1 VFALGKNMK
10 CTSGDRL
17 NNAIPCAIKPNS
29 VINNRHVGSGFP
41 PGAHAATVKTN
52 ITLNS
57 DYKIKAN
64 TQQNLN
70 YKFGSKHNNQPTGPI
85 QNGTELAVSPYGSAV
100 SPYGSAD
107 QRSEGPT
114 YQRPPGIQTLQV
126 PGVPG
131 GSQGGRPVVSTA
143 ARRGNNVAAS
153 KRTRFALQVKIK
165 IKFFKKKMFVSEV
178 VKFMGNYWHDF
189 VTQ

>member
-1 VFALGKNMK
+1 MK